1 MIQRREPGPFI
12 DVAGPTTLTVILMA
26 SIIAQ
31 FCVKLQELMYE
42 G

>member
-1 MIQRREPGPFI
+1 MIKNRDPGPFI

-31 FCVKLQELMYE
+31 FCVKLHSIMYAQ
-42 G
+42 